1 MKNLI
6 SKIILIFLVT
16 IITGCASTVDTN
28 KIVEIPAPT
37 IGVTDSIAD
46 VQVMEAIS
54 GVGCS
59 RKSLSLFNSGDTR
72 FLSAN
77 GDEPRSPVD
86 RAKAAAMYNAL
97 RDAKKSELGNDI
109 LVNPAYNIA
118 IKDPL
123 GFSFLIHDV
132 CVQVKGYRAV
142 VKGFKPAETITTNY
156 VLQGGDT
163 SQTQRQHIRPPERKE
178 GFWFSRFFFGK

>member
-1 MKNLI
+1 MNHAVLLI
-6 SKIILIFLVT
+6 
-16 IITGCASTVDTN
+16 G
-28 KIVEIPAPT
+28 
-37 IGVTDSIAD
+37 
-46 VQVMEAIS
+46 
-54 GVGCS
+54 
-59 RKSLSLFNSGDTR
+59 
-72 FLSAN
+72 
-77 GDEPRSPVD
+77 
-86 RAKAAAMYNAL
+86 AKAAAMYNAL

-109 LVNPAYNIA
+109 LVNPVYNIA

-163 SQTQRQHIRPPERKE
+163 SQAQRQHIRPPERKE

>member
-6 SKIILIFLVT
+6 SKIILIFLVK

-109 LVNPAYNIA
+109 LVNPVYNIA

-132 CVQVKGYRAV
+132 CVQVKGHRAV

>member
-16 IITGCASTVDTN
+16 IITGCASLVDTN

-46 VQVMEAIS
+46 VQVMEPIS

-59 RKSLSLFNSGDTR
+59 RKLLSLFNSGDAT
-72 FLSAN
+72 FLNTS
-77 GDEPRSPVD
+77 GDEPGSPVD

-97 RDAKKSELGNDI
+97 RGANKSELVNDI
-109 LVNPAYNIA
+109 LVNPVYNIA
-118 IKDPL
+118 TKDPF
-123 GFSFLIHDV
+123 GFSFLLHDV

-142 VKGFKPAETITTNY
+142 VKGFKPAETIT
-156 VLQGGDT
+156 
-163 SQTQRQHIRPPERKE
+163 RPPERKE
-178 GFWFSRFFFGK
+178 GSWFSLFFFGK